1 MQWKK
6 IQYYWQK
13 HKIIKSHE
21 KCNGKHPLASN
32 NQILGGREKVPG
44 VPTCV
49 WGALHVE
56 GLPGL
61 VHWLLVWG
69 GFFSSPSS
77 PSSFIII
84 TFHWQLWHFFIS
96 DTNNSFH
103 LFKCFPPM
111 CRKRQTSQSCRKMF
125 DCFFYKSD
133 KVSQFQAGC
142 AKSFFRAGCA
152 KTLLTNEPAGGHR
165 PQFLWSSSSFDGHR
179 QNHHHHHHHH
189 LIIIVDIIIIIWLS
203 LLTSSSPRFWC
214 AEDIAKAEIAI
225 Y

>member
-1 MQWKK
+1 MV
-6 IQYYWQK
+6 
-13 HKIIKSHE
+13 IKQ
-21 KCNGKHPLASN
+21 CWPTR
-32 NQILGGREKVPG
+32 ILGGREKVPG

-49 WGALHVE
+49 WGALHGE

-69 GFFSSPSS
+69 GFLSLPSS
-77 PSSFIII
+77 SSLSL
-84 TFHWQLWHFFIS
+84 TVVTLFIS

-179 QNHHHHHHHH
+179 HNHHHHH
-189 LIIIVDIIIIIWLS
+189 LMVIVTTITIINIWLPS
-203 LLTSSSPRFWC
+203 LTSSSP
-214 AEDIAKAEIAI
+214 
-225 Y
+225 